1 MRRLAALLALV
12 LVGAPL
18 LIAPSTAV
26 AALGTAAMLLCGLGI
41 VVATPVLVAGIVLA
55 LGEYTLALW
64 LAGGP
69 PNLGSAALLGIVLVV
84 LLETADFGRRAHRA
98 AIGPGLLLAQLRAWT
113 VFAGV
118 TGTGALAVS
127 AAASVASATIRLP
140 WAPAIAAVGAAVTLV
155 GVALALSGRQAPP
168 RD

>member
-1 MRRLAALLALV
+1 MRRLAALLTMI

-26 AALGTAAMLLCGLGI
+26 VALGAAAMLVCWLGI
-41 VVATPVLVAGIVLA
+41 VVATPVLVGGIVLA
-55 LGEYTLALW
+55 LGEWTLALW

-69 PNLGSAALLGIVLVV
+69 PRLGSAVLLGIVLVV

-98 AIGPGLLLAQLRAWT
+98 AIGPGLLLTQIRAWA
-113 VFAGV
+113 VFAAV

-127 AAASVASATIRLP
+127 AAASVASAAIRLP
-140 WAPAIAAVGAAVTLV
+140 WAGAIAAVGAAVALV
-155 GVALALSGRQAPP
+155 GVALALSGRRALP

>member
-1 MRRLAALLALV
+1 MRRLAALLTVV
-12 LVGAPL
+12 LAAAPL
-18 LIAPSTAV
+18 FIGPSTAV
-26 AALGTAAMLLCGLGI
+26 VALGAAATLLCWLGI
-41 VVATPVLVAGIVLA
+41 VVAMPVLVCGMVLA

-69 PNLGSAALLGIVLVV
+69 PRLGGAVLLGIVLVV

-98 AIGPGLLLAQLRAWT
+98 AIGPGLLLAQIRAWA
-113 VFAGV
+113 VCAAV

-127 AAASVASATIRLP
+127 AAASVTSAAVRLP

-155 GVALALSGRQAPP
+155 GAALVLAGGRLPP